1 MKLIDGKKIAAEIK
15 HEIAKEV
22 AEMID
27 RGEKSPHLAAIL
39 VGEDPPSQ
47 TYIASKEKACHEVG
61 IISSSCK
68 CRKLSHSGLIALTE
82 TVSRNQIT

>member
-39 VGEDPPSQ
+39 VGEDP
-47 TYIASKEKACHEVG
+47 SKSNVYCQQGK
-61 IISSSCK
+61 S
-68 CRKLSHSGLIALTE
+68 LS
-82 TVSRNQIT
+82 

>member
-39 VGEDPPSQ
+39 VGEDPPSPNVYCQ
-47 TYIASKEKACHEVG
+47 QGKS
-61 IISSSCK
+61 
-68 CRKLSHSGLIALTE
+68 LS
-82 TVSRNQIT
+82 